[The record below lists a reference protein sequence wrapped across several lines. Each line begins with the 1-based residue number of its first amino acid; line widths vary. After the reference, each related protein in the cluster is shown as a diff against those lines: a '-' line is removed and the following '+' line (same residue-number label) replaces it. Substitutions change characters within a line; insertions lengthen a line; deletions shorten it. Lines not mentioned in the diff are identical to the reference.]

1 MSEPTAGNSIEND
14 LLLVISGNFTPDHL
28 GPETYA
34 EVVARVRKQP
44 EDFLVTFESLALG
57 TNFDALTLSRLHP
70 VVLFKLL
77 VGVAPDRVRQTVE
90 RLQKQLDAVLVVYDS
105 AGDKQALAQ
114 LLPESTMRL
123 SQRLEQCRRELLE
136 LNK

>member
-1 MSEPTAGNSIEND
+1 MSETIAGNSIEND
-14 LLLVISGNFTPDHL
+14 LLLVIGGNFTPDHL
-28 GPETYA
+28 GPEAYA

-44 EDFLVTFESLALG
+44 EVFLSAFESLALG
-57 TNFDALTLSRLHP
+57 ANFDALTLSRLHP

-77 VGVAPDRVRQTVE
+77 VSVAPGRVRQTVE

-105 AGDKQALAQ
+105 ASDKQALAQ

-123 SQRLEQCRRELLE
+123 SQRLEQCRRELQE

>member
-1 MSEPTAGNSIEND
+1 MSEETASNSIEND
-14 LLLVISGNFTPDHL
+14 VLLVVGGNFTPDHL
-28 GPETYA
+28 GPEAYA

-44 EDFLVTFESLALG
+44 EVYLSTFESLALG
-57 TNFDALTLSRLHP
+57 ANFDALTLSRLHP

-77 VGVAPDRVRQTVE
+77 VGVAQSRMRQTVE

-105 AGDKQALAQ
+105 ASDKQALAQ
-114 LLPESTMRL
+114 LLPESTVRL
-123 SQRLEQCRRELLE
+123 SQRLEQCRRELQE